1 MDDISRS
8 SLESGFLEH
17 LGDHFLVAF
26 IPGDAAGGENGTS
39 PPLCLWALAREH
51 HEKIESV
58 QNGWQPRLHVQPT
71 RGVHTV
77 KSRDPAECEKN
88 NPDSRGFPI
97 LAFEQLDEDRS
108 PAVCGM
114 DSNEE
119 TRCNLAVEDLLP
131 AAVEWMDAPRTTG
144 KPYGQESSATD
155 AVLSAGIGPKVK
167 LANRPS
173 MFAAVLCHNV
183 SPGASKC
190 NPCRV
195 KFWSFAYERQAR
207 RVRSIGWISCL
218 NSGKGPM
225 LNLFV

>member
-1 MDDISRS
+1 MDDNSRS
-8 SLESGFLEH
+8 SLESGLLEH
-17 LGDHFLVAF
+17 LGDHFHVAF
-26 IPGDAAGGENGTS
+26 IPGGAEGGENGTS
-39 PPLCLWALAREH
+39 SPLCLWALAREH

-58 QNGWQPRLHVQPT
+58 QNSWQPRLQVQPT

-77 KSRDPAECEKN
+77 TSRDPAECEKN
-88 NPDSRGFPI
+88 NNRGFPI

-108 PAVCGM
+108 PAACGM
-114 DSNEE
+114 DSSEE
-119 TRCNLAVEDLLP
+119 TGRNLAVEGLSP
-131 AAVEWMDAPRTTG
+131 AAVEWMDATRTTG
-144 KPYGQESSATD
+144 KPYGQEESATD
-155 AVLSAGIGPKVK
+155 AVLSASIGPKVK
-167 LANRPS
+167 LASRPS

-190 NPCRV
+190 SPCRV

-218 NSGKGPM
+218 NSSKGPM